1 MKPFADL
8 HIHLEQYDQ
17 ETIFSMLDTIA
28 SCGVTHGA
36 LQALCKYSILENL
49 AALYTKLH
57 YNRMQI
63 YAFGS
68 LHQFDRF
75 GDIPYEKQAEKL
87 LDLGMDGMKFL
98 DMKPDFRKRL
108 GKGLNHPSYDRM
120 FSLLEERQVP
130 VLIHSGDPETFWDP
144 DKVTEYQKKAGWYYG
159 DGSFL
164 PCEEIYAEVFAMLDK
179 HPRLQVTLA
188 HFFFLSEKPEEAVR
202 VMETYPHV
210 RFDLTP
216 GGEMYLGF
224 SKDIDFWHDFFV
236 RYRERIL
243 FGTDANTHKGSRN
256 AILNTFIRSALAH
269 DKTEFTADCYGPMT
283 IRGLALDEE
292 TTDRILYGNFAS
304 FAGERK
310 PVHPDHL
317 RHAAEVMLDA
327 VKSDPAMAEETA
339 WLTDRLSEN

>member
-8 HIHLEQYDQ
+8 HIHLEQYDR
-17 ETIFSMLDTIA
+17 ETIVSMLDTIA
-28 SCGVTHGA
+28 DCGVTHAA

-49 AALYTKLH
+49 AVLYTKLR
-57 YNRMQI
+57 YDRMQI

-75 GDIPYEKQAEKL
+75 GDIPYEKQAENL
-87 LDLGMDGMKFL
+87 LALGMDGMKFL
-98 DMKPDFRKRL
+98 DMKPDFRKQL

-144 DKVTEYQKKAGWYYG
+144 DKVTEYQKEAGWFYG
-159 DGSFL
+159 DSSFL
-164 PCEEIYAEVFAMLDK
+164 SSEEIYAEVFAMLDK

-202 VMETYPHV
+202 VMETYPNV

-224 SKDIDFWHDFFV
+224 SKNIDFWHDFFV
-236 RYRERIL
+236 KYRDRIL
-243 FGTDANTHKGSRN
+243 FGTDANTYKGNRN
-256 AILNTFIRSALAH
+256 AILNTFIRSVLTH

-292 TTDRILYGNFAS
+292 TTDRILYRNFAA

-310 PVHPDHL
+310 PADPAGV
-317 RHAAEVMLDA
+317 RRAAEAMLDA
-327 VKSDPAMAEETA
+327 VKNDPAMAQETA
-339 WLTDRLSEN
+339 WLADRLAEN